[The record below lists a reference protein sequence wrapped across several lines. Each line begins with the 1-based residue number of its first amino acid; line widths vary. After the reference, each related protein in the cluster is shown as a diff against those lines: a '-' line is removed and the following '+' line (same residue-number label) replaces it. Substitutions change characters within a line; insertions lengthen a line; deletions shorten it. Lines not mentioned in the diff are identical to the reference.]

1 MDKGKV
7 ENLCA
12 AGVGI
17 ALAYAASRLF
27 KRGLSSRQSNIVE
40 DLSGEKEQEKI
51 NNIELKKLADLQ

>member
-27 KRGLSSRQSNIVE
+27 NRGLSSRQKNIVE

-51 NNIELKKLADLQ
+51 NNI